1 MSHHTLEELVELWK
15 REKLT
20 VEQMIGQLL
29 QALLTQQQRMREL
42 ERRLPQGGDTPTT
55 PPDAGRRR

>member
-29 QALLTQQQRMREL
+29 QSLQAQQQRLREL
-42 ERRLPQGGDTPTT
+42 ERRLPPSDTPSA
-55 PPDAGRRR
+55 PPDSSRRK